1 MALVDADIV
10 AVYAAKCTEEAVR
23 AATALATSDVQSEC
37 KCDYF
42 GVCCDVN
49 HLKNAWY

>member
-1 MALVDADIV
+1 MFLNVIN
-10 AVYAAKCTEEAVR
+10 YATKATEEAVS
-23 AATALATSDVQSEC
+23 AATALATSEVQSEG

-49 HLKNAWY
+49 HLKNTRY